1 MVQVAE
7 QQQGRDAVSA
17 KLSRRCMPGQNFCS
31 TTLDANLVGIG
42 GLQEPRKVVV
52 AVSTDPHDQK
62 KQLQRLVCT
71 YPAKGTVICRDWSTG
86 KLMSAKHAQ
95 QQ

>member
-1 MVQVAE
+1 
-7 QQQGRDAVSA
+7 
-17 KLSRRCMPGQNFCS
+17 MPGQDFCS
-31 TTLDANLVGIG
+31 TTLDANLVGVG
-42 GLQEPRKVVV
+42 GIQEPRKVVV

-71 YPAKGTVICRDWSTG
+71 YPAKGTVICRDFDTG